1 MAIPLGNLEHTELRG
16 CRPLFSRSRSF
27 TVTLGASSRRRNR
40 TVGYKGNRLSCPPLL
55 SATPFYP
62 NIHHFQSQ
70 PHNNQLTYSS
80 PILSL
85 HQDAIHRRPRSS
97 PDLASRHGSPNVW
110 HYVGYRW
117 GPPTR
122 LVQVEDFCS
131 TPTTLFC
138 CNGVGA
144 AGVAGEPT
152 ATATGCWSPFPYTL
166 QLISLFSHRLQIDR
180 LTPAL

>member
-70 PHNNQLTYSS
+70 PHKNQLTYSS

-85 HQDAIHRRPRSS
+85 NQDAIHRRPRSS

-122 LVQVEDFCS
+122 LVQGRRFLQYSHDTILLQRRRRCWRCGRAYSYRDRVLVTFSLHS
-131 TPTTLFC
+131 TAHLS
-138 CNGVGA
+138 V
-144 AGVAGEPT
+144 
-152 ATATGCWSPFPYTL
+152 FPP
-166 QLISLFSHRLQIDR
+166 IANR
-180 LTPAL
+180 